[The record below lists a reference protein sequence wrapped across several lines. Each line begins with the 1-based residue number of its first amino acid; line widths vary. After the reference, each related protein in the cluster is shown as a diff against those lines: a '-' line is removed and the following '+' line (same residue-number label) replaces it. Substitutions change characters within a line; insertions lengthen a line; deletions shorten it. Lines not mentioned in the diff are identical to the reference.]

1 MAIQADSMRVL
12 LGNTI
17 AMSIAIILLS
27 SMASHSFST
36 NQLEFSRIG
45 TKYSDEPTNSTNFTS
60 SGGSGLAV
68 SGEPGYV
75 GDTLTA
81 SMMVT
86 NSGNVSASVSL
97 LVASGSGDATAR
109 IWYIPNVFF
118 KIYTSIHFFDNYTVN
133 DK

>member
-45 TKYSDEPTNSTNFTS
+45 AKYSDEPTNSTNFTS

-97 LVASGSGDATAR
+97 LVATGSGDESFEGA
-109 IWYIPNVFF
+109 
-118 KIYTSIHFFDNYTVN
+118 HFPISPGSTREVSTPF
-133 DK
+133 